1 MRGGEGGSRISSG
14 FSTSFL
20 QSVRLMRIRRPRL
33 HPPASKSKAFAK
45 VVTFRKRRRGKDREN
60 ARNEEQADRRAERE
74 RERFRRDG
82 KVRVE
87 TGGGERGE
95 GGVRGRKEWD
105 GTRTSLC
112 VSRGG
117 TERLLRGNFSE
128 TRDVY
133 RDSLRIK
140 LFLLSTLTNRPV
152 C

>member
-14 FSTSFL
+14 FSTSFP

-45 VVTFRKRRRGKDREN
+45 VVTFRREDGKDREN
-60 ARNEEQADRRAERE
+60 ARNEEQADRGAGRE
-74 RERFRRDG
+74 REIPKRPFRRKG
-82 KVRVE
+82 ESRNERKGA
-87 TGGGERGE
+87 GGG
-95 GGVRGRKEWD
+95 KEWD
-105 GTRTSLC
+105 GTRMSLC
-112 VSRGG
+112 VNRG
-117 TERLLRGNFSE
+117 EIAAWKLQR

-140 LFLLSTLTNRPV
+140 PFLLSTLTNRPV